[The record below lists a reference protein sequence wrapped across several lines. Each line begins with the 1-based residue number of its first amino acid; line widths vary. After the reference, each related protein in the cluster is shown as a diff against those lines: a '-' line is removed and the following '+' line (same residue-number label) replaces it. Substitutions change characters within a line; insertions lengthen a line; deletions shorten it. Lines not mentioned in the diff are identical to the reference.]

1 MSART
6 IDAPPPQCRIACPL
20 LRARRGC
27 CRPAAAARFVEK
39 NKDTLQPDLLA
50 LVRAS
55 RSAHIRTLYEKAA
68 PADADART
76 KAKRVSSISFVSIA
90 TQFKLDLNA

>member
-1 MSART
+1 MA
-6 IDAPPPQCRIACPL
+6 
-20 LRARRGC
+20 
-27 CRPAAAARFVEK
+27 AAAARFVEK

-55 RSAHIRTLYEKAA
+55 RSAHIRTLYAAA